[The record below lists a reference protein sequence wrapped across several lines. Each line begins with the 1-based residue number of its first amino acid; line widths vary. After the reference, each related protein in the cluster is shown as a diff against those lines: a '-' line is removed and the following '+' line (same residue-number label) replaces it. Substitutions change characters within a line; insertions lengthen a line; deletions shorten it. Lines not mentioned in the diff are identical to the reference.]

1 MNLRQY
7 IILMIISSVLAWL
20 TLCFV
25 LIYTNPE
32 DAGLGIFFLF
42 YSTLLIALAS
52 SFSILGLIIRV
63 WILKQYNSASYLASK
78 SFRQAVLLSTLIIA
92 VLYFQNKSILNWWVI
107 LLSIV
112 ILTMVEFFIISYKNK
127 DTLS

>member
-20 TLCFV
+20 TWCFV